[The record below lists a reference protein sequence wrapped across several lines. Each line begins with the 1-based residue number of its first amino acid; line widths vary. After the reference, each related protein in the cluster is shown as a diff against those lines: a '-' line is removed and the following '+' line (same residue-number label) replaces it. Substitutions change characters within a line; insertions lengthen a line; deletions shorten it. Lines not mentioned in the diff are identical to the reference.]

1 MVVAAPVRSNLADYF
16 NENYDSRSRKKSSLT
31 QRFNDGISQKM
42 SSLPKA
48 STLSQQPEPPQEQG
62 GLVAQQMAQ
71 SGSQSVA
78 APDIQTIN
86 AQNPQAQQE
95 EIQVGSGALR
105 APIAAE
111 MGEMTNDPIADMGK
125 AQNRLEA
132 TKRAEAAKL
141 AAQQQQGTN
150 TGSALLSGVFEGDGS
165 GSGLDGEQLQY
176 ARMIANIGRS
186 RGFSDIDIQTAM
198 ATALAESEMRNI
210 NYGDRDSVGLFQQRT
225 SQGWG
230 SIQDIMNPT
239 YSINK
244 FYDALSKAARGANPW
259 NTAQNV
265 QRSFDPTGSNYQAR
279 WGTAQAAFRS
289 IYGGAMSSPT
299 VGSNGAATWI
309 TNNTGKYLDYD
320 GWYEAQCVDL
330 YDFYTTGFV
339 GGKAPM
345 VGYADEIWNNHDRGA
360 YMQIAN
366 NQQPRYGDVAVWGRG
381 PGTPMSH
388 VAIVLQD
395 LGNGYVKTLSNNATS
410 AGSKGAS
417 AVVTTTKAAL
427 LGYLRPRKLA

>member
-1 MVVAAPVRSNLADYF
+1 MVVAAPVKSNLADYF
-16 NENYDSRSRKKSSLT
+16 NETYDSRSRKKSSLT
-31 QRFNDGISQKM
+31 QRFNEGISQKV
-42 SSLPKA
+42 SLLPTPKPEA
-48 STLSQQPEPPQEQG
+48 QAPQQSG
-62 GLVAQQMAQ
+62 GLVAGQMSQ
-71 SGSQSVA
+71 SGNQSVA
-78 APDIQTIN
+78 TPDIATIN
-86 AQNPQAQQE
+86 SSAPQQQE
-95 EIQVGSGALR
+95 QIQAGGGLR

-132 TKRAEAAKL
+132 TKRQQEL
-141 AAQQQQGTN
+141 LRQQQQMGQGGN
-150 TGSALLSGVFEGDGS
+150 SGAALLSGVFDGDGS
-165 GSGLDGEQLQY
+165 GSGLDQEQLSY
-176 ARMIANIGRS
+176 AKMIANIGRS

-210 NYGDRDSVGLFQQRT
+210 NFGDRDSVGLFQQRT

-230 SIQDIMNPT
+230 SVQQIMDPN

-279 WGTAQAAFRS
+279 WGVAQNAFRA
-289 IYGGAMSSPT
+289 INGGAMSSPT

-360 YMQIAN
+360 YMQIAS
-366 NQQPRYGDVAVWGRG
+366 NQQPRYGDVAVWGKG
-381 PGTPMSH
+381 GATPYSH

-417 AVVTTTKAAL
+417 AVVTTTKASL